1 MKYPG
6 LNFTPPK
13 DTVDPADQ
21 EGEALVRWKKV
32 GDRYTIVAFEGEEL
46 GDGEDSMEEGS
57 HESMMGELDVMYPR
71 PE

>member
-13 DTVDPADQ
+13 DTVDPADT
-21 EGEALVRWKKV
+21 EGEALVKWQKI
-32 GDRYTIVAFEGEEL
+32 GDRYTIVAFEGEAL
-46 GDGEDSMEEGS
+46 GGKDKDDE
-57 HESMMGELDVMYPR
+57 HETMMSELDVMYPK

>member
-32 GDRYTIVAFEGEEL
+32 GDKYTIVAFEGEPL
-46 GDGEDSMEEGS
+46 GEHKSEMEEGS
-57 HESMMGELDVMYPR
+57 PEAMMGELDVMFPR
-71 PE
+71 S